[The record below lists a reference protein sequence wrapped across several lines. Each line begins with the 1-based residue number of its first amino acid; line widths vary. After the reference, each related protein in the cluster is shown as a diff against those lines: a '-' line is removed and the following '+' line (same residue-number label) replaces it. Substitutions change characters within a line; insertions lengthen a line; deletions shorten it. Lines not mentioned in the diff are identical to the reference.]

1 MKLKIFSPFLFI
13 VMDLTEYNE
22 INETA
27 STIEKEAIFITEDL
41 GIDKTFESIL
51 DKFNNYRFN
60 EHIDFLRNDHECQ
73 SYSSILFSINF
84 TTNGNERKFS
94 LFTAILEIPD
104 RTEVEYTTSTMYED
118 VEERETIVNGLLKYK
133 LYDKVIV
140 RVEMEIKFYK
150 NRSLDILDQYQDE
163 EFDEGYS
170 DDESP
175 PAIIES
181 SFISDNCSV
190 CLSMKPNILNIPC
203 LHLAICHKCEEIGKL
218 LRCVVCRKK
227 IERKIK
233 I

>member
-1 MKLKIFSPFLFI
+1 MELA
-13 VMDLTEYNE
+13 EYNE

-41 GIDKTFESIL
+41 GNDKTFEAIL
-51 DKFNNYRFN
+51 DKFNNYRFT

-84 TTNGNERKFS
+84 TTDGDEQDFF

-104 RTEVEYTTSTMYED
+104 RTDVEYTTSTMYEN
-118 VEERETIVNGLLKYK
+118 VEERKTIVNGLLRHK

-140 RVEMEIKFYK
+140 RAKMEIKFYK
-150 NRSLDILDQYQDE
+150 NRSLDILDQYQDVEFE
-163 EFDEGYS
+163 EI
-170 DDESP
+170 DDE
-175 PAIIES
+175 PAIVERPFTS
-181 SFISDNCSV
+181 ANCSV

-203 LHLAICHKCEEIGKL
+203 LHLATCHRCEEIGKL

>member
-1 MKLKIFSPFLFI
+1 ME
-13 VMDLTEYNE
+13 LTEYNE
-22 INETA
+22 MNETA
-27 STIEKEAIFITEDL
+27 STIEKEAIFITENL
-41 GIDKTFESIL
+41 GNDKTFESIL
-51 DKFNNYRFN
+51 DKFNNYRFT
-60 EHIDFLRNDHECQ
+60 EHIDFLRNDYEYQ
-73 SYSSILFSINF
+73 SYYSISFTINF
-84 TTNGNERKFS
+84 TINGNERKFF

-104 RTEVEYTTSTMYED
+104 RTEIEYTTSTMYED
-118 VEERETIVNGLLKYK
+118 VEEREKIVNDLLKYK

-140 RVEMEIKFYK
+140 RAEMGIKFYK

-190 CLSMKPNILNIPC
+190 CLSMKPDILNIPC

>member
-1 MKLKIFSPFLFI
+1 MELA
-13 VMDLTEYNE
+13 EYNE
-22 INETA
+22 IDESA
-27 STIEKEAIFITEDL
+27 STIKKKAIFITEDL
-41 GIDKTFESIL
+41 GNNKTFQSIL
-51 DKFNNYRFN
+51 DKFSDYRFT

-84 TTNGNERKFS
+84 TKNGDETNYF

-104 RTEVEYTTSTMYED
+104 RTEVEYTTSTMYEN
-118 VEERETIVNGLLKYK
+118 VRERETIVDGLLKYK

-140 RVEMEIKFYK
+140 KAEMEIKFYK

-163 EFDEGYS
+163 ESEEEYN
-170 DDESP
+170 EYETP

-181 SFISDNCSV
+181 AFVYNNCSV

-203 LHLAICHKCEEIGKL
+203 LHLAICRSCEETGNL

>member
-1 MKLKIFSPFLFI
+1 ME
-13 VMDLTEYNE
+13 LTEYNE
-22 INETA
+22 INESA
-27 STIEKEAIFITEDL
+27 STIKKEAIFITENL
-41 GIDKTFESIL
+41 GNDKTFESIL
-51 DKFNNYRFN
+51 DKFNNYRFT
-60 EHIDFLRNDHECQ
+60 EHIDFPRNDHECQ
-73 SYSSILFSINF
+73 SYSSILFTINF
-84 TTNGNERKFS
+84 TTNGNERKFF

-104 RTEVEYTTSTMYED
+104 RTEIEYTTSTMYED
-118 VEERETIVNGLLKYK
+118 VEEREKIVNDLLKYK

-140 RVEMEIKFYK
+140 RTEMDIKFYK

-163 EFDEGYS
+163 EFDEGYN

-190 CLSMKPNILNIPC
+190 CLSMKPDILNIPC
-203 LHLAICHKCEEIGKL
+203 LHLAICYKCEEIGKL

>member
-1 MKLKIFSPFLFI
+1 ME
-13 VMDLTEYNE
+13 LTEYNE
-22 INETA
+22 INESA
-27 STIEKEAIFITEDL
+27 STIKKEAIFITENL
-41 GIDKTFESIL
+41 GNDKTFESIL
-51 DKFNNYRFN
+51 DKFNNYRFT

-73 SYSSILFSINF
+73 SYSSILFTINF
-84 TTNGNERKFS
+84 TTNGNERKFF

-104 RTEVEYTTSTMYED
+104 RTEIEYTTSTMYED
-118 VEERETIVNGLLKYK
+118 VEEREKIVNDLLKYK
-133 LYDKVIV
+133 LYNKVIV
-140 RVEMEIKFYK
+140 RAEMDIKFYK

-163 EFDEGYS
+163 EFDEGYN

-190 CLSMKPNILNIPC
+190 CLSMKPDILNIPC
-203 LHLAICHKCEEIGKL
+203 LHLAICYKCEEIGKL

>member
-1 MKLKIFSPFLFI
+1 ME
-13 VMDLTEYNE
+13 LTEYNE
-22 INETA
+22 IDESA
-27 STIEKEAIFITEDL
+27 STIKKEAIFTTENL
-41 GIDKTFESIL
+41 GNDETFYSIL
-51 DKFNNYRFN
+51 DKFNDYRFT
-60 EHIDFLRNDHECQ
+60 EHIDFLRNEHECQ
-73 SYSSILFSINF
+73 SYSSILFTINF
-84 TTNGNERKFS
+84 TTNGNERRFF

-104 RTEVEYTTSTMYED
+104 RTEIEYTTSTMYED
-118 VEERETIVNGLLKYK
+118 VEEREKIVNDLLKHK

-140 RVEMEIKFYK
+140 KAEMDIKFYK

-163 EFDEGYS
+163 EFDEGYN

-190 CLSMKPNILNIPC
+190 CLSMKPDILNIPC
-203 LHLAICHKCEEIGKL
+203 LHLAICYKCEEIGKL

>member
-1 MKLKIFSPFLFI
+1 ME
-13 VMDLTEYNE
+13 LTEYNE
-22 INETA
+22 IDESA
-27 STIEKEAIFITEDL
+27 STIKKEAIFITENL
-41 GIDKTFESIL
+41 GNDKTFQSIL
-51 DKFNNYRFN
+51 DKFNDYRFT

-73 SYSSILFSINF
+73 SYSSILFTINF
-84 TTNGNERKFS
+84 TINGNERKFF

-118 VEERETIVNGLLKYK
+118 VEEREKIVNDLLKYK

-140 RVEMEIKFYK
+140 RAEMDIKFYK

-163 EFDEGYS
+163 EFDEGYN

-190 CLSMKPNILNIPC
+190 CLSMKPDILNIPC
-203 LHLAICHKCEEIGKL
+203 LHLAICYKCEEIGKL

>member
-1 MKLKIFSPFLFI
+1 MELA
-13 VMDLTEYNE
+13 EYNE

-27 STIEKEAIFITEDL
+27 STIKKEAIFITEDL
-41 GIDKTFESIL
+41 GNDKTFEAIL
-51 DKFNNYRFN
+51 DKFNNYRFT

-84 TTNGNERKFS
+84 TTNGDEQDFF

-104 RTEVEYTTSTMYED
+104 RTDVEYTTSTMYEN
-118 VEERETIVNGLLKYK
+118 VEERKTIVNGLLRHK

-140 RVEMEIKFYK
+140 RAKMEIKFYK
-150 NRSLDILDQYQDE
+150 NRSLDILDQYQDVEFE
-163 EFDEGYS
+163 EI
-170 DDESP
+170 DDE
-175 PAIIES
+175 PAIVERPFTS
-181 SFISDNCSV
+181 ANCSV

-203 LHLAICHKCEEIGKL
+203 LHLATCHRCEEIGKL

>member
-1 MKLKIFSPFLFI
+1 ME
-13 VMDLTEYNE
+13 LTEYNE
-22 INETA
+22 IDESA
-27 STIEKEAIFITEDL
+27 STIKKEAIFITENL
-41 GIDKTFESIL
+41 GNDKTFQSIL
-51 DKFNNYRFN
+51 DKFNDYRFT

-73 SYSSILFSINF
+73 SYSSILFTINF
-84 TTNGNERKFS
+84 TINGNERKFF
-94 LFTAILEIPD
+94 LLTAILEIPD

-118 VEERETIVNGLLKYK
+118 VEEREKIVNDLLKYK

-140 RVEMEIKFYK
+140 KAEMDIKFYK
-150 NRSLDILDQYQDE
+150 NSSLDILDQYQDE
-163 EFDEGYS
+163 EFDEGYN

-190 CLSMKPNILNIPC
+190 CLSMKPDILNIPC
-203 LHLAICHKCEEIGKL
+203 LHLAICYKCEEIGKL

>member
-1 MKLKIFSPFLFI
+1 ME
-13 VMDLTEYNE
+13 LTEYNE
-22 INETA
+22 IDESA
-27 STIEKEAIFITEDL
+27 STIKKEAIFTTENL
-41 GIDKTFESIL
+41 GNDETFDSIL
-51 DKFNNYRFN
+51 DKFNDYRFT
-60 EHIDFLRNDHECQ
+60 EHIDFLRNEHECQ
-73 SYSSILFSINF
+73 SYSSILFTINF
-84 TTNGNERKFS
+84 TTNGNERRFF

-104 RTEVEYTTSTMYED
+104 RTEIEYTTSAMYED
-118 VEERETIVNGLLKYK
+118 VEEREKIVNDLLKHK

-140 RVEMEIKFYK
+140 KAEMDIKLYK

-163 EFDEGYS
+163 EFDEGYN

-190 CLSMKPNILNIPC
+190 CLSMKPDILNIPC
-203 LHLAICHKCEEIGKL
+203 LHLAICYKCEEIGKL

>member
-1 MKLKIFSPFLFI
+1 ME
-13 VMDLTEYNE
+13 LTEYNE
-22 INETA
+22 IDESA
-27 STIEKEAIFITEDL
+27 STIKKEAIFITENL
-41 GIDKTFESIL
+41 GNDETFQSIL
-51 DKFNNYRFN
+51 DKFNDYRFT

-73 SYSSILFSINF
+73 SYSSILFTINF
-84 TTNGNERKFS
+84 TINGNERKFF

-118 VEERETIVNGLLKYK
+118 VEEREKIVNDLLKYK

-140 RVEMEIKFYK
+140 KAEMDIKFYK

-163 EFDEGYS
+163 EFDEGYN

-190 CLSMKPNILNIPC
+190 CLSMKPDILNIPC
-203 LHLAICHKCEEIGKL
+203 LHLAICYKCEEIGKL

>member
-1 MKLKIFSPFLFI
+1 MELA
-13 VMDLTEYNE
+13 EYNE
-22 INETA
+22 IDESA
-27 STIEKEAIFITEDL
+27 STIKKKAIFITEDL
-41 GIDKTFESIL
+41 GNNKTFQSIL
-51 DKFNNYRFN
+51 DKFSDYRFT

-84 TTNGNERKFS
+84 TKNGDETNYF

-104 RTEVEYTTSTMYED
+104 RTEVEYTTSTMYEN
-118 VEERETIVNGLLKYK
+118 VRERETIVDGLLKYK

-140 RVEMEIKFYK
+140 KAEMEIKFYK

-163 EFDEGYS
+163 ESEEEYN
-170 DDESP
+170 EYETR

-181 SFISDNCSV
+181 AFVYNNCSV

-203 LHLAICHKCEEIGKL
+203 LHLAICRSCEETGNL

>member
-1 MKLKIFSPFLFI
+1 ME
-13 VMDLTEYNE
+13 LTEYNE
-22 INETA
+22 IDESA
-27 STIEKEAIFITEDL
+27 STIKKEAIFITENL
-41 GIDKTFESIL
+41 GNDKTFQSIL
-51 DKFNNYRFN
+51 DKFNDYRFT
-60 EHIDFLRNDHECQ
+60 EHIDFLRNAHECQ
-73 SYSSILFSINF
+73 SYSSILFTINF
-84 TTNGNERKFS
+84 TINGNERKFF

-118 VEERETIVNGLLKYK
+118 VEEREKIVNDLLKYK

-140 RVEMEIKFYK
+140 KAEMDIKFYK

-163 EFDEGYS
+163 EFDEGYN

-190 CLSMKPNILNIPC
+190 CLSMKPDILNIPC
-203 LHLAICHKCEEIGKL
+203 LHLAICYKCEEIGKL

>member
-1 MKLKIFSPFLFI
+1 ME
-13 VMDLTEYNE
+13 LTEYNE
-22 INETA
+22 IDESA
-27 STIEKEAIFITEDL
+27 STIKKEAIFTTENL
-41 GIDKTFESIL
+41 GNDETFDSIL
-51 DKFNNYRFN
+51 DKFNDYRFT
-60 EHIDFLRNDHECQ
+60 EHIDFLRNEHECQ
-73 SYSSILFSINF
+73 SYSSILFTINF
-84 TTNGNERKFS
+84 TTNGNERRFF

-104 RTEVEYTTSTMYED
+104 RTEIEYTTSTMYED
-118 VEERETIVNGLLKYK
+118 VEEREKIVNDLLKHK

-140 RVEMEIKFYK
+140 KAEMDIKFYK

-163 EFDEGYS
+163 EFDEGYN

-190 CLSMKPNILNIPC
+190 CLSMKPDILNIPC
-203 LHLAICHKCEEIGKL
+203 LHLAICYKCEEIGKL

>member
-1 MKLKIFSPFLFI
+1 ME
-13 VMDLTEYNE
+13 LTEYNE
-22 INETA
+22 TDESA
-27 STIEKEAIFITEDL
+27 STIKKEAIFTTENL
-41 GIDKTFESIL
+41 GNDETFESIL
-51 DKFNNYRFN
+51 NKFNDYRFT

-73 SYSSILFSINF
+73 SYSSILFTINF
-84 TTNGNERKFS
+84 TTNGNERKFF

-104 RTEVEYTTSTMYED
+104 RTEIEYTTSTMYED
-118 VEERETIVNGLLKYK
+118 VEEREKIVNDLLKHK

-140 RVEMEIKFYK
+140 RAEMDIKFYK

-163 EFDEGYS
+163 EFDEGYN

-190 CLSMKPNILNIPC
+190 CLSMKPDILNIPC
-203 LHLAICHKCEEIGKL
+203 LHLAICYKCEEIGKL